1 MPIVRWEYGGGAVSR
16 GCWEWEGKARV
27 LDPDPDAEV

>member
-1 MPIVRWEYGGGAVSR
+1 MWE

-27 LDPDPDAEV
+27 LDPKPDAGLSFLIFVSL